1 MESVAE
7 WWGTRIKNI
16 RIYGIDSIQLFDEDL
31 PYLKNADR
39 IYISKGE
46 DFDSNRNFGQYQI
59 IKELGEGG
67 FGSVSLGLNKITNEY
82 AAIKVVKTSKISSS
96 SSIDMIFREAENMK
110 SLSHPNI
117 VKIINCY
124 ALQNMK
130 FVVVMEYLE
139 GG

>member
-16 RIYGIDSIQLFDEDL
+16 RIYGIDSIELFDEDL